1 MFANSILQYYQ
12 QLRGPANLPSQVEVL
27 NPYQNKYK
35 LALCQQFYNK
45 YYFDNR
51 PRKILF
57 GINPGRLGAGLT
69 GIPFTDPVMLS
80 NRCNITNELNQRAE
94 ISSRFIYDM
103 IYSYGGPKDFY
114 ASYFIS
120 ALSPLG
126 YVCNGVNLNYYDLP
140 NYKNLFESYIVTQ
153 IQKQLSFNIDTSV
166 AYSIG
171 KGKNYD
177 FLCYL
182 NKKHCF
188 FDVLIPLPHP
198 RWIMQYKLKHKDDY
212 ITAYLDQI
220 K

>member
-1 MFANSILQYYQ
+1 
-12 QLRGPANLPSQVEVL
+12 
-27 NPYQNKYK
+27 
-35 LALCQQFYNK
+35 
-45 YYFDNR
+45 
-51 PRKILF
+51 
-57 GINPGRLGAGLT
+57 
-69 GIPFTDPVMLS
+69 MLS

-126 YVCNGVNLNYYDLP
+126 YVCNRVNLNYYDLP
-140 NYKNLFESYIVTQ
+140 NYKNLFEPYIVTQ

>member
-1 MFANSILQYYQ
+1 M
-12 QLRGPANLPSQVEVL
+12 
-27 NPYQNKYK
+27 
-35 LALCQQFYNK
+35 
-45 YYFDNR
+45 
-51 PRKILF
+51 
-57 GINPGRLGAGLT
+57 GAGLT

-80 NRCNITNELNQRAE
+80 DRCNIANKLNQRVE

-103 IYSYGGPKDFY
+103 IYSYGGPKAFY
-114 ASYFIS
+114 ARYYIS

-126 YVCNGVNLNYYDLP
+126 YVINGVNLNYYDLP

-153 IQKQLSFNIDTSV
+153 IQKQLSLNIDRSV

-182 NKKHCF
+182 NKKHYF
-188 FDVLIPLPHP
+188 FDVLTPLPHP
-198 RWIMQYKLKHKDDY
+198 RWIMQYQLKKKDEY
-212 ITAYLDQI
+212 ITAYLDQV